1 MTTTTMTVLCAAAGM
16 VLCDSDSMTS
26 VGGRVTLP
34 AGAKVSDWLEMT
46 PEDAAA
52 LIARNHPE
60 TEQDVD
66 RAIATSKGWTIVT

>member
-16 VLCDSDSMTS
+16 VLCDGDSMTS

-52 LIARNHPE
+52 LIEKNHPE
-60 TEQDVD
+60 AEQDASEEV
-66 RAIATSKGWTIVT
+66 